1 MSNMYFHQDTG
12 AVDSY
17 EGWLDS
23 IEDDELEY
31 AHRDGKYL
39 DCHTKQDL
47 LNAYIDEGILTD
59 IDYATN
65 RYICQSAEG
74 DCYETFN
81 TVEECLEQLKSYEKD
96 DLLDEGDEV
105 YDVCLEQ
112 ALYRVVD
119 GKIEEVN
126 NERQ

>member
-1 MSNMYFHQDTG
+1 MTNMYFHQDTG

-23 IEDDELEY
+23 IGDDELDCV
-31 AHRDGKYL
+31 HSDGKYL

-47 LNAYIDEGILTD
+47 LKAYIDEGILTD
-59 IDYATN
+59 IDYATD
-65 RYICQSAEG
+65 RYVCQSAKG

-81 TVEECLEQLKSYEKD
+81 TVEECLEQLKSYEKE

-126 NERQ
+126 ND